1 MRAGGPVGDAPGT
14 GGEGAWVE
22 RAGERLP
29 LRVKLGYG
37 AGDLAGS
44 LMTTI
49 TGFFLTAFLLDVVR
63 LRPAAVAA
71 VFLAAQLAD
80 AAVDPF
86 IGLLADRTRTR
97 WGRKRAWL
105 LFGAA
110 PLGVVYVLQWV
121 VPPGGWAFAYVL
133 VVSVLL
139 RAAISATSIPHAA
152 LTPDLTPD
160 DDERTQ
166 LQRYRFSF
174 ALGGSLVAV
183 ALHPVLV
190 GLGGDD
196 VARGHLVSAL
206 VVGLLM
212 ALAVLVEYRST
223 YERPDPPPAG
233 ARPRLSAELGV
244 CLRNRSFLALTG
256 VFLFSW
262 LSLLLVQNNLL
273 LYVRYAAGVEDAF
286 TTILVVFQLSAIAF
300 LGVWSV
306 ACRRAGRKP
315 VYVAG
320 IAVWSVALLA
330 LWWAPPGR
338 PLPYHGVAFLV
349 GAGAAVAYLIPWS
362 MLPDVV
368 AEDEL
373 RTGVRREGVYYGVFV
388 LVQQAG
394 LSLGLAGSNLAL
406 EAAGYVNPEV
416 AGEVAAQPGSVATT
430 LRALVSLVPLALLL
444 LSLPFLRAY
453 PITRARHA
461 EIEAALA
468 DRPAAAPDRV
478 GG

>member
-1 MRAGGPVGDAPGT
+1 M
-14 GGEGAWVE
+14 E
-22 RAGERLP
+22 RAAARLP

-37 AGDLAGS
+37 VGDLAGS
-44 LMTTI
+44 WMTTI

-80 AAVDPF
+80 ALVDPL
-86 IGLLADRTRTR
+86 IGVLADRTRTR

-105 LFGAA
+105 LFGAV
-110 PLGVVYVLQWV
+110 PLGLVYVAQWV
-121 VPPGGWAFAYVL
+121 VPPGGPGLLLAYFL
-133 VVSVLL
+133 AVSVLL

-152 LTPDLTPD
+152 LTADLTD
-160 DDERTQ
+160 DYDERTQ

-196 VARGHLVSAL
+196 VARGHLLSGAVF
-206 VVGLLM
+206 GLLM

-223 YERPDPPPAG
+223 YERPAGPPA
-233 ARPRLSAELGV
+233 ATRPRLLTELRT
-244 CLRNRSFLALTG
+244 CARNRSFLAVTG

-262 LSLLLVQNNLL
+262 LGLLFVQNNLL
-273 LYVRYAAGVEDAF
+273 LYVRYAADVEDAF

-300 LGVWSV
+300 LGVWSAV
-306 ACRRAGRKP
+306 APRAGRKR

-320 IAVWSVALLA
+320 IALWTVALLA

-338 PLPYHGVAFLV
+338 PLLYHGVAFLV

-373 RTGVRREGVYYGVFV
+373 HTGVRREGTYYGVFV

-406 EAAGYVNPEV
+406 EAAGYVNPDLAGGV
-416 AGEVAAQPGSVATT
+416 AVQPGSVATT
-430 LRALVSLVPLALLL
+430 LRALVSLVPAAFLL
-444 LSLPFLRAY
+444 LSLPFLAAY
-453 PITRARHA
+453 PITRARHTA
-461 EIEAALA
+461 TAAALA
-468 DRPAAAPDRV
+468 ARHEVAALPPLDGPVPDRDPAV
-478 GG
+478 